1 MIATTLESS
10 DNHDM
15 KPIKTPTFILP
26 RILRLGTLVLAIT
39 CGLGYGVWQARFL
52 IAGPAITIATPPAL
66 VQNDRTVTLTG
77 VAKNA
82 TKLYLN
88 GRPIVTDQSGVFT
101 EAVVLENGHTIVSLD
116 AHDRYGR
123 VTRWE
128 QSLVYVEENAMAGR
142 NQDKDGGT
150 GL

>member
-1 MIATTLESS
+1 
-10 DNHDM
+10 M

-26 RILRLGTLVLAIT
+26 RLLRLGALVLAIA
-39 CGLGYGVWQARFL
+39 CGVGYGVWQGRFL
-52 IAGPAITIATPPAL
+52 IMGPEITINNPPAQ
-66 VQNDRTVTLTG
+66 VQSGRTVTLTG
-77 VAKNA
+77 TAENA

-101 EAVVLENGHTIVSLD
+101 EAVVLENGHTIVGLD

-128 QSLVYVEENAMAGR
+128 QSLVLVEENAVAGR
-142 NQDKDGGT
+142 NQGEGERT

>member
-1 MIATTLESS
+1 
-10 DNHDM
+10 M

-26 RILRLGTLVLAIT
+26 RLLRLGTLILAIT
-39 CGLGYGVWQARFL
+39 CGLGYGVWQGRFL
-52 IAGPAITIATPPAL
+52 IMGPEITIATPPAQ
-66 VQNDRTVTLTG
+66 VQNDRTITLTG
-77 VAKNA
+77 IAQNA

-101 EAVVLENGHTIVSLD
+101 EAVVLENGHTIVGLD

-128 QSLVYVEENAMAGR
+128 QSLVYVEENAVAER
-142 NQDKDGGT
+142 NQDEADPT

>member
-1 MIATTLESS
+1 
-10 DNHDM
+10 M

-26 RILRLGTLVLAIT
+26 RLLHLGTLTLAIT
-39 CGLGYGVWQARFL
+39 CGLGYGIWQARFL
-52 IAGPAITIATPPAL
+52 IVGPAITISTPPAL

-77 VAKNA
+77 VAENA

-101 EAVVLENGHTIVSLD
+101 EAVVLENGHTIISLD

-128 QSLVYVEENAMAGR
+128 QSLVYVEENAVVGR
-142 NQDKDGGT
+142 NHEQVGRT

>member
-1 MIATTLESS
+1 M
-10 DNHDM
+10 
-15 KPIKTPTFILP
+15 
-26 RILRLGTLVLAIT
+26 VT
-39 CGLGYGVWQARFL
+39 CGVGYGIWQARFL
-52 IAGPAITIATPPAL
+52 IAGPEITIESPPAM

-77 VAKNA
+77 VAENA

-101 EAVVLENGHTIVSLD
+101 EAVILENGHTLVGLD

-123 VTRWE
+123 VTHWE
-128 QSLVYVEENAMAGR
+128 QSMVFVEDTAVAKR
-142 NQDKDGGT
+142 NQESHA

>member
-1 MIATTLESS
+1 
-10 DNHDM
+10 M

-26 RILRLGTLVLAIT
+26 RLLRLGTLILAIT
-39 CGLGYGVWQARFL
+39 CGLGYGVWQGRFL
-52 IAGPAITIATPPAL
+52 IVGPEITIATPPAQ
-66 VQNDRTVTLTG
+66 VQNDRTVILTG
-77 VAKNA
+77 VAQNA

-101 EAVVLENGHTIVSLD
+101 EAVVLENGHTIVGLD
-116 AHDRYGR
+116 ANDRYGR

-128 QSLVYVEENAMAGR
+128 QSLVFVEENAVAEHHQEVAAR
-142 NQDKDGGT
+142 T